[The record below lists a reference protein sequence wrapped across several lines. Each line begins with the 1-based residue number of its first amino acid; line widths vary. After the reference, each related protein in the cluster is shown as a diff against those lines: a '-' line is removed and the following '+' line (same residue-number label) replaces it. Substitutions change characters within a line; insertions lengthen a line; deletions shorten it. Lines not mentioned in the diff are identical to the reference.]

1 MNICELVS
9 ALLTSY
15 ESEFKHV
22 LYSRDKYPQFTIEY
36 QLCSLAEFIDK
47 FTEQGIFI
55 MQNPMSAFQCIFQ
68 SILISQ
74 TILSSI
80 SSNTFTLSVQASPYF
95 FSKINKVFA
104 FSSKI
109 VTLSSVYV
117 KSLSCTSSFV
127 SGAEYI
133 CRTCCESFTVF
144 NDLTSNNT
152 IQSPFKCQAFSL
164 SEVPKTKEYRFDLSC
179 EGNGFDLLE
188 GSLVYSDYQELV
200 VSDGKNELLVIIQ
213 GGLCNTAKIGECI
226 EITGIYTQR

>member
-15 ESEFKHV
+15 ESEVKHV
-22 LYSRDKYPQFTIEY
+22 LYSRDKYPQLTIEY

-47 FTEQGIFI
+47 FPEQGIFI
-55 MQNPMSAFQCIFQ
+55 MQNPMSAFQSIFQ

-80 SSNTFTLSVQASPYF
+80 SSNTFTL
-95 FSKINKVFA
+95 
-104 FSSKI
+104 
-109 VTLSSVYV
+109 

-144 NDLTSNNT
+144 NDLTWNNT

-200 VSDGKNELLVIIQ
+200 VSDGNNELLVIIQ